1 MMRALVIHTLLYLGL
16 LMLAAPAMAQ
26 KTCVIADAET
36 HVPIRDALVHTDNGV
51 WARTDYRGYFTVK
64 YPFDSAEVSK
74 KGYLSTTVYLE
85 TLPDSVFLLP
95 EAHQLSTVEVW
106 GKANESINR
115 MTERIQ
121 EEVAEQPEA
130 VTGIGFDL
138 LGLFDRRSRRDRK
151 HLKKAKELLRQ
162 MDEQRDPV
170 IESYEQA
177 TGREYVEGG
186 DTLAPT
192 TKAPDGEHIRP
203 LPPDGIGVPPAD
215 YDNADEVPFAPA
227 GSEKPVPP
235 SAEEGLPAAPLD
247 GALPSVPKGEEPV
260 KVVEGGADLR

>member
-1 MMRALVIHTLLYLGL
+1 MVAT
-16 LMLAAPAMAQ
+16 PAMAQ

-51 WARTDYRGYFTVK
+51 WARTDYRGYFTIK

-162 MDEQRDPV
+162 MDEQRDPI

-186 DTLAPT
+186 DSLAPAT
-192 TKAPDGEHIRP
+192 EVP
-203 LPPDGIGVPPAD
+203 LVPVESGKPVSPSTEKGVPA
-215 YDNADEVPFAPA
+215 VPL
-227 GSEKPVPP
+227 E
-235 SAEEGLPAAPLD
+235 
-247 GALPSVPKGEEPV
+247 GALPSVPKDEEPAMV
-260 KVVEGGADLR
+260 GESGVDLR

>member
-1 MMRALVIHTLLYLGL
+1 MRTLLFHTLLYLGV
-16 LMLAAPAMAQ
+16 LMVATPAMAQ

-51 WARTDYRGYFTVK
+51 WARTDYRGYFTIK

-162 MDEQRDPV
+162 MDGQGDPV
-170 IESYEQA
+170 IEEYEQA
-177 TGREYVEGG
+177 TGRKYVEGG
-186 DTLAPT
+186 DSLAPVAE
-192 TKAPDGEHIRP
+192 APDGEHIRP
-203 LPPDGIGVPPAD
+203 VSPDTVSVPPAD
-215 YDNADEVPFAPA
+215 FDNADELPLVPVES
-227 GSEKPVPP
+227 GKPVSP
-235 SAEEGLPAAPLD
+235 STKKGVPAVPLE
-247 GALPSVPKGEEPV
+247 GALPAVPKDEEPAMV
-260 KVVEGGADLR
+260 GESGVDLR

>member
-1 MMRALVIHTLLYLGL
+1 MRTLLFHTLLYLGV
-16 LMLAAPAMAQ
+16 LMVATPAMAQ

-51 WARTDYRGYFTVK
+51 WARTDYRGYFTIK

-74 KGYLSTTVYLE
+74 KGYVSTTVYLE

-106 GKANESINR
+106 GKANESINH
-115 MTERIQ
+115 MADQIQ
-121 EEVAEQPEA
+121 EEVAEQPRA

-138 LGLFDRRSRRDRK
+138 GGLFDQRARRDRK

-162 MDEQRDPV
+162 MDEQRDPI

-186 DTLAPT
+186 DSLAPVAE
-192 TKAPDGEHIRP
+192 APDGEHIRP
-203 LPPDGIGVPPAD
+203 VSPDTVSVPPAD
-215 YDNADEVPFAPA
+215 FDNADELPLVPVES
-227 GSEKPVPP
+227 GKPVSP
-235 SAEEGLPAAPLD
+235 STEKGVPAVPLE
-247 GALPSVPKGEEPV
+247 GALPSVPKDEEPAMV
-260 KVVEGGADLR
+260 GERGVDLR